1 MKILILAGL
10 VVATLAAPQGT
21 AEELS
26 LLRSK
31 LLLFQNKTG
40 ASDAEVDRLWN
51 LEPKAGELIGLM
63 SQLIG
68 SDDSIE
74 SFRYP
79 RTVSDLNVGDFLF
92 SNGLI
97 RL

>member
-63 SQLIG
+63 TRSNHSGIHG
-68 SDDSIE
+68 S
-74 SFRYP
+74 
-79 RTVSDLNVGDFLF
+79 
-92 SNGLI
+92 
-97 RL
+97 